1 MTITK
6 DDPCETYQVRNKG
19 EWATICLR
27 QWTLESHDGH
37 PRYCGEVLIHS
48 SFGNWANSWG
58 HCGESFKSFLASLDF
73 GYLFN
78 KLMGTSIRQF
88 DGEGS
93 VEAIKRLILEC
104 RRGKRYCRVSKDEAR
119 EAWDALEDN
128 ESEAEHSLNGF
139 VRVLRDISDERIGD
153 DLQAKFAEPW
163 NHSVDKDNPQAV
175 GFWEYIWPEFK
186 ALLEKEALE
195 EKAAQTS

>member
-1 MTITK
+1 MITK

-27 QWTLESHDGH
+27 QWTRESTDGH
-37 PRYCGEVLIHS
+37 PRHCGEIMIHS
-48 SFGNWANSWG
+48 SFGSWANSWG
-58 HCGESFKSFLASLDF
+58 HCGTPFKSFLASLEF
-73 GYLFN
+73 GYLFG
-78 KLMGTSIRQF
+78 KLMGTDLRKF

-93 VEAIKRLILEC
+93 VKAIKQLILEC
-104 RRGKRYCRVSKDEAR
+104 RRGKRYCHVSKDEAR
-119 EAWDALEDN
+119 EAWDAVEN
-128 ESEAEHSLNGF
+128 SSSEAESSLDAF
-139 VRVLRDISDERIGD
+139 VRVLRDVYDERIGD
-153 DLQAKFAEPW
+153 GLREQFEEPW

-175 GFWEYIWPEFK
+175 GFWDHIWPEFK